1 MFDDARARAE
11 IRSSLMK
18 AAIPPID
25 LSAIRRRMHA
35 RRERPSGGPLR
46 ARIAVATAALI
57 VAGLFLT
64 ARSPALMQSIEER
77 YTGALHAVGIGPSI
91 PQPLPEAMRSAGTP
105 AQVPLAEAKQR
116 ANFTVVAPI
125 GLPEDIVSRK
135 VFTAP
140 LTVWSRQTNSWS
152 TDGLQ
157 VTFAYTRA
165 GGRTFQ
171 IVADRYSALS
181 LPAPRYIYNA
191 DDVPS
196 DGKPNPRNGKENF
209 VWRNGDQVLHVV
221 TSAAISAREIDRI
234 RTAMHGVPLPRYDGR
249 SRKPVENRV
258 ERFVVPR

>member
-1 MFDDARARAE
+1 MFDDARARTE

-35 RRERPSGGPLR
+35 RREYPSGSRLR
-46 ARIAVATAALI
+46 ARIAVASAAVI

-77 YTGALHAVGIGPSI
+77 YVAALHAAGIGPRI
-91 PQPLPEAMRSAGTP
+91 PKALPEAMRVINPVQAS
-105 AQVPLAEAKQR
+105 LAEAKQR

-125 GLPEDIVSRK
+125 GLPADIVSRK
-135 VFTAP
+135 VLTAP
-140 LTVWSRQTNSWS
+140 LAVWSRQTNAWT

-157 VTFAYTRA
+157 VTFAYVRA

-181 LPAPRYIYNA
+181 LPAARYIYDA
-191 DDVPS
+191 DDVPR
-196 DGKPNPRNGKENF
+196 DGKPNPRNRKENF

-221 TSAAISAREIDRI
+221 TSAAISAREIDLI
-234 RTAMHGVPLPRYDGR
+234 RTAMHGIPLPRHDGR
-249 SRKPVENRV
+249 ASKPVERV
-258 ERFVVPR
+258 ERFVIPQ